1 MTHGNIEKL
10 LAPIDTFGARCGLD
24 SSVKDK
30 PYLVFFDI
38 SKCLSPGTP
47 IVGCPTPQVATSYLK
62 DELIFL
68 INKIFF
74 SLYFSLIIFSG
85 LRIKVSIEN
94 YNFRLGNEPTKF

>member
-62 DELIFL
+62 DELTFQ
-68 INKIFF
+68 N
-74 SLYFSLIIFSG
+74 
-85 LRIKVSIEN
+85 
-94 YNFRLGNEPTKF
+94 